1 VIVARGMLCPGEAV
15 VHRHGV
21 VWVVAGFV
29 LSFSVALALTN
40 SLGWHAPRLFGALC
54 ANVFSIA
61 RSVCAAM

>member
-1 VIVARGMLCPGEAV
+1 VIVARGMICPWKAV

-21 VWVVAGFV
+21 VWAVAGYV

-54 ANVFSIA
+54 ANAFSVA
-61 RSVCAAM
+61 RSVCTAM